1 MTEEILLALVLAFV
15 FALLFALVFDG
26 REKLRRW
33 NSKRT
38 LFIDNEYYSMAFLTR
53 WALEG
58 VKELGKR
65 YSRVLPQARN
75 QDICP
80 DCGNLLTDGSTQK
93 IIQLRS
99 GRKFHESC
107 LEKTKEVVPYY
118 DNEFRFAKVSN
129 LFHLGWLKDYYFPLP
144 WHFLG
149 TNYEEGLLILLSV
162 NKTITPAKP
171 VDEKVELWRVP
182 SDKRGPVG
190 EVRIGEEGKIESDF
204 LLRLFIPRNVDDII
218 LFLEGKRFRKVKK
231 SEREDFPP
239 VDETTRIFLGRNPIL
254 SFFMRGC
261 EVRKVLFDNL
271 KSWLDETEDFIA
283 GKSPKAN
290 NGAHSMA

>member
-1 MTEEILLALVLAFV
+1 MSEEIPLALFLAFV

-33 NSKRT
+33 NWKRT
-38 LFIDNEYYSMAFLTR
+38 LYIDNVYYSIAFLTR
-53 WALEG
+53 LALDGE
-58 VKELGKR
+58 KELGKR
-65 YSRVLPQARN
+65 YSRVLTQARN
-75 QDICP
+75 KDICP
-80 DCGNLLTDGSTQK
+80 DCGNLLIDGSTQK

-107 LEKTKEVVPYY
+107 LKNTKAVVPYY
-118 DNEFRFAKVSN
+118 DNEFRFARVSN

-144 WHFLG
+144 WQFLG
-149 TNYEEGLLILLSV
+149 TNYKEGLLILLSI

-182 SDKRGPVG
+182 FDERGPVG
-190 EVRIGEEGKIESDF
+190 EVGIREEGKIESDF

-218 LFLEGKRFRKVKK
+218 LFLEAKPFRKLKK
-231 SEREDFPP
+231 SEREDLPP
-239 VDETTRIFLGRNPIL
+239 VDETTRIFLARNPML

-271 KSWLDETEDFIA
+271 KSWFDETEDFIA
-283 GKSPKAN
+283 GKSPRAN
-290 NGAHSMA
+290 NGAHTTA